1 MRYGQLQSLGSGG
14 LTTINPPG
22 ITVFQYNAKLPT
34 SLQFSGGA
42 QMLLP
47 WATSMDV
54 SYVGL
59 HSWNDQQ
66 PWNIN
71 SIDLGSAFL
80 STTQDP
86 TLAVNP
92 IAGATSYAATNP
104 DLVRGYRGYSSMA
117 STSRF
122 YEGWRTFHSSSSR
135 STAGSG
141 RLQFG
146 FNDTI
151 TLSDV
156 ARVAPRSI
164 TRPTG
169 SRTPA
174 DEAEAQELLGNQLPT
189 PTS

>member
-1 MRYGQLQSLGSGG
+1 M
-14 LTTINPPG
+14 
-22 ITVFQYNAKLPT
+22 
-34 SLQFSGGA
+34 
-42 QMLLP
+42 LP

-86 TLAVNP
+86 TLAASTV
-92 IAGATSYAATNP
+92 AGATSYAATNP

-122 YEGWRTFHSSSSR
+122 YEGWRTFHSIQLSFNR
-135 STAGSG
+135 RFRDG
-141 RLQFG
+141 LQFG

-156 ARVAPRSI
+156 ARVAPRFDH
-164 TRPTG
+164 TADGQFVR
-169 SRTPA
+169 RA
-174 DEAEAQELLGNQLPT
+174 DEAQAQELLGNQT
-189 PTS
+189 PHTTS